1 MLDINYEFRKGILF
15 VRLCGELT
23 KDTSYQL
30 QTEITDMIQDNGIT
44 NVVFNISQL
53 IFIDEVG
60 MNDLHYNL
68 ELCQKNHGNVLFCQP
83 NKHIEESLLLR
94 LSDSM
99 FIDDELSAFKK
110 ITI

>member
-23 KDTSYQL
+23 KITSYQL
-30 QTEITDMIQDNGIT
+30 QKEITDMIKDNGIT

-53 IFIDEVG
+53 IVIDEVG
-60 MNDLHYNL
+60 MNDLYYNL
-68 ELCQKNHGNVLFCQP
+68 ELCKKNHGNVLFCNP
-83 NKHIEESLLLR
+83 NKHIKASLLFR
-94 LSDSM
+94 LSDNM